1 MQEEKMFCCILFG
14 RYQQVH
20 VSKVIIGR
28 LNVNIHTKSVVRKYH
43 NVNGTPKTI
52 GTLIYG
58 MTHLNTKLN
67 SLPLKTYPKGS
78 FHK

>member
-28 LNVNIHTKSVVRKYH
+28 LNVNLHTKSVLRKYH
-43 NVNGTPKTI
+43 YVNGTPKTI

-58 MTHLNTKLN
+58 MTHTLYFQINVRN
-67 SLPLKTYPKGS
+67 KGT
-78 FHK
+78 